1 MKKRK
6 SIIVWT
12 VIAVVVIACVAFF
25 VLTRDKSKPLTVD
38 TTTVCRGDV
47 ANIVTATGTVE
58 PITQVEVGTQ
68 VSGIISHIYV
78 DYNSEVTAG
87 QLIAELDRTTLEAEL
102 ASSTA
107 TMNSARVEYEYQE
120 KNYARQKELHE
131 KKVISD
137 TDFETATYNYERAK
151 AEYEKS
157 RSDLVKA
164 STNLG
169 YARIYS
175 PIDGVV
181 ISRAVDEGQT
191 VAASFSTP
199 TLFTIAN
206 DLTQMQVVA
215 DVDEADIGNVTEGQ
229 RVTFTVDAYP
239 NDIFEGTVTQVR
251 LEATETSNVITYE
264 TIINAPNADLKL
276 KPGLT
281 ANVTIYTQEERDI
294 LYLPLKNLRF
304 VPEPPKGASIAPEQ
318 AHENIEPAMLPD
330 NKHRRTVWVMKDD
343 GALEPRTVEIGMDN
357 GVNIV
362 IRSGLTEGE
371 KVATGYTQAGT
382 TTNATVSDD
391 EGASPFMPGHPG
403 GNKKK

>member
-1 MKKRK
+1 MKKKK
-6 SIIVWT
+6 SIIVWA
-12 VIAVVVIACVAFF
+12 VIIIAVIVCLAFIIF
-25 VLTRDKSKPLTVD
+25 SRDKGEQLTVE
-38 TTTVCRGDV
+38 TTTVSRGDI

-78 DYNSEVTAG
+78 DYNSEVTNG

-120 KNYARQKELHE
+120 KNFARQEELYK
-131 KKVISD
+131 KKVISE
-137 TDFETATYNYERAK
+137 TDFETATYNYEKAK

-157 RSDLVKA
+157 RSDLVRA

-169 YARIYS
+169 YSRIYS

-215 DVDEADIGNVTEGQ
+215 DVDEADIGNVAEGQ

-239 NDIFEGTVTQVR
+239 NDIFEGVVTQVR

-281 ANVTIYTQEERDI
+281 ANVTIYTQEERNT
-294 LYLPLKNLRF
+294 LYLPLKCMRF
-304 VPEPPKGASIAPEQ
+304 MPEPPQGAHGLVDMAPE
-318 AHENIEPAMLPD
+318 APAD
-330 NKHRRTVWVMKDD
+330 TV
-343 GALEPRTVEIGMDN
+343 R
-357 GVNIV
+357 
-362 IRSGLTEGE
+362 
-371 KVATGYTQAGT
+371 Y
-382 TTNATVSDD
+382 
-391 EGASPFMPGHPG
+391 
-403 GNKKK
+403 

>member
-1 MKKRK
+1 MKKKK
-6 SIIVWT
+6 SIIVWA
-12 VIAVVVIACVAFF
+12 VIIIAVIVCLAFIVF
-25 VLTRDKSKPLTVD
+25 SRDKGEQLTVE
-38 TTTVCRGDV
+38 TTTVSRGDI

-78 DYNSEVTAG
+78 DYNSEVTNG

-120 KNYARQKELHE
+120 KNFARQEELYK
-131 KKVISD
+131 KKVISE
-137 TDFETATYNYERAK
+137 TDFETATYNYEKAK

-157 RSDLVKA
+157 RSDLVRA

-169 YARIYS
+169 YSRIYS

-215 DVDEADIGNVTEGQ
+215 DVDEADIGNVAEGQ

-239 NDIFEGTVTQVR
+239 NDIFEGVVTQVR

-281 ANVTIYTQEERDI
+281 ANVTIYTQEERNT
-294 LYLPLKNLRF
+294 LYLPLKCMRF
-304 VPEPPKGASIAPEQ
+304 MPEPPQGAHGLVDMAPE
-318 AHENIEPAMLPD
+318 APADTVRSGNENIRM
-330 NKHRRTVWVMKDD
+330 VWVMKED
-343 GALEPRTVEIGMDN
+343 GSLEPRNIETGMDN

-362 IRSGLTEGE
+362 IKSGLTEGE
-371 KVATGYTQAGT
+371 KVATGYIQST
-382 TTNATVSDD
+382 ATSSVTPSND
-391 EGASPFMPGHPG
+391 ENPFMPGPPG

>member
-107 TMNSARVEYEYQE
+107 TMNSARVEYEYQG

-294 LYLPLKNLRF
+294 LYLPLKSLRF

-382 TTNATVSDD
+382 ATNATVSDD

>member
-1 MKKRK
+1 
-6 SIIVWT
+6 
-12 VIAVVVIACVAFF
+12 
-25 VLTRDKSKPLTVD
+25 
-38 TTTVCRGDV
+38 
-47 ANIVTATGTVE
+47 
-58 PITQVEVGTQ
+58 
-68 VSGIISHIYV
+68 
-78 DYNSEVTAG
+78 
-87 QLIAELDRTTLEAEL
+87 
-102 ASSTA
+102 
-107 TMNSARVEYEYQE
+107 MNSARVEYEYQE
-120 KNYARQKELHE
+120 KNFARQEELYK
-131 KKVISD
+131 KKVISE
-137 TDFETATYNYERAK
+137 TDFETATYNYEKAK

-157 RSDLVKA
+157 RSDLVRA

-169 YARIYS
+169 YSRIYS

-215 DVDEADIGNVTEGQ
+215 DVDEADIGNVAEGQ

-239 NDIFEGTVTQVR
+239 NDIFEGVVTQVR

-281 ANVTIYTQEERDI
+281 ANVTIYTQEERNT
-294 LYLPLKNLRF
+294 LYLPLKCMRF
-304 VPEPPKGASIAPEQ
+304 MPEPPQGAHGLVDMAPE
-318 AHENIEPAMLPD
+318 APADTVRSGNENIRM
-330 NKHRRTVWVMKDD
+330 VWVMKED
-343 GALEPRTVEIGMDN
+343 GSLEPRNIETGMDN

-362 IRSGLTEGE
+362 IKSGLTEGE
-371 KVATGYTQAGT
+371 KVATGYIQST
-382 TTNATVSDD
+382 ATSSVTPSND
-391 EGASPFMPGHPG
+391 ENPFMPGPPG